1 MECGASGWNGPS
13 VRAVKEPRTECE
25 SVSIPR
31 TTANPALGRDL
42 KLDSA
47 AQGLHVKVIRD

>member
-42 KLDSA
+42 KLDPA
-47 AQGLHVKVIRD
+47 AQSLHVKVIRD